1 MFVITKWLNSLFCF
15 TRDAANWSFSF
26 ETSFLV
32 GPLWR
37 ASNFLLHFFFISSG
51 GCCRWSN
58 GKLRCLF
65 VSSFWLIVVSSIVGL
80 FGRHVAFCCWI
91 ILLLNLSWPKWSSLG
106 RLNCGHDKLNLNRH
120 FIHERSGIWL
130 EQESSKNRIEW
141 STNWDSVFIYFI
153 HERDVWNPLRLSFG
167 WCLMRQKNCLT
178 TSD

>member
-1 MFVITKWLNSLFCF
+1 MTKLASRFHGHSTFESWVTIFYPLSKRVSL
-15 TRDAANWSFSF
+15 
-26 ETSFLV
+26 LV
-32 GPLWR
+32 LLDER
-37 ASNFLLHFFFISSG
+37 AIFFFISSG
-51 GCCRWSN
+51 GCCSWSN
-58 GKLRCLF
+58 GKLCCLF
-65 VSSFWLIVVSSIVGL
+65 VSSFWLIVVSLIVGL
-80 FGRHVAFCCWI
+80 FGRHVALCCWI

-130 EQESSKNRIEW
+130 EQQSSKNRIEW